1 MKTAYV
7 PFDLMG
13 RTTTVSNC
21 LFSNF
26 SFAKPDFQILSL
38 FLAFLQLVCEL
49 INCNLSTNSFN
60 SITPHLLTPTFK
72 CVVPQGLILRFFLF
86 YILVNIVFQYRAS
99 SYAKNL
105 NRTVIDRKSV
115 V

>member
-1 MKTAYV
+1 MNVTFGQRANMKTAYV

-49 INCNLSTNSFN
+49 INCNKHQF
-60 SITPHLLTPTFK
+60 I
-72 CVVPQGLILRFFLF
+72 
-86 YILVNIVFQYRAS
+86 
-99 SYAKNL
+99 
-105 NRTVIDRKSV
+105 
-115 V
+115 

>member
-49 INCNLSTNSFN
+49 INCNKHQF
-60 SITPHLLTPTFK
+60 I
-72 CVVPQGLILRFFLF
+72 
-86 YILVNIVFQYRAS
+86 
-99 SYAKNL
+99 
-105 NRTVIDRKSV
+105 
-115 V
+115 